1 MNNFIGII
9 ISAIYITLV
18 IVSSKFVNKFGE
30 EASRKYV
37 HILLS
42 NVWIIYL
49 FFIDSMWAAC
59 VLPIAFVFINLFSY
73 KFKLIKSIERE
84 KNDGLGTVY
93 YAVSM
98 LIASIISYGVGCPI
112 VGASGI
118 LIMGYG
124 DGLAAIVGKK
134 IKSQKYKIYISALTV
149 LNMDRYTRI
158 SSGDTRL
165 IRRIVRDHQFRGY
178 SAKHTLKNWKM
189 VTRGETK
196 NIFPF
201 QEDANTIFNTSLIYE
216 LGVLKGLAIPML
228 KEVKKEDEE
237 YAEAERLINVL
248 KYIKTIPT
256 EDVPSNSLLKEF
268 VGGGNFKY

>member
-134 IKSQKYKIYISALTV
+134 IKSQKYKI
-149 LNMDRYTRI
+149 
-158 SSGDTRL
+158 GDT
-165 IRRIVRDHQFRGY
+165 VKSVAG
-178 SAKHTLKNWKM
+178 
-189 VTRGETK
+189 
-196 NIFPF
+196 
-201 QEDANTIFNTSLIYE
+201 SLTMFIIS
-216 LGVLKGLAIPML
+216 LMISFIVLKIIGIKYLFLDAICIAVVSTISEAVSIKGLDNITVP
-228 KEVKKEDEE
+228 V
-237 YAEAERLINVL
+237 IV
-248 KYIKTIPT
+248 TILT
-256 EDVPSNSLLKEF
+256 LLA
-268 VGGGNFKY
+268 V

>member
-9 ISAIYITLV
+9 ISAIYIAFV

-134 IKSQKYKIYISALTV
+134 IKSQKYKMGSLTMFIISLV
-149 LNMDRYTRI
+149 I
-158 SSGDTRL
+158 SF
-165 IRRIVRDHQFRGY
+165 I
-178 SAKHTLKNWKM
+178 
-189 VTRGETK
+189 
-196 NIFPF
+196 
-201 QEDANTIFNTSLIYE
+201 
-216 LGVLKGLAIPML
+216 VLKIIGIKYLFLDAICIAVVSTILEAVSIKGLDNITVP
-228 KEVKKEDEE
+228 V
-237 YAEAERLINVL
+237 IV
-248 KYIKTIPT
+248 TILT
-256 EDVPSNSLLKEF
+256 LLA
-268 VGGGNFKY
+268 V